1 MSSSQRKKERRRMRY
16 ERNVRKEIEH
26 KNQAWAEGKL
36 IEENHNQGPYSA
48 QYTIALSERLVQYVN
63 QERDKALNMEPGS
76 FIDKRTQEPLSK
88 DEVYVRGF
96 RKYKMKIQDL
106 ILYWNPEVPR
116 NRDYE
121 YLKNLIVNK
130 KLYVKEGQSW
140 YTEIGGIKKSKVN
153 GKNALYEFI
162 AEHMAELRQ
171 KLFEDG
177 HYDLLNFD
185 KVSEEDTKVAEVE
198 D

>member
-121 YLKNLIVNK
+121 YLKNLLEAYWDK
-130 KLYVKEGQSW
+130 C
-140 YTEIGGIKKSKVN
+140 
-153 GKNALYEFI
+153 I
-162 AEHMAELRQ
+162 AERDFTGLWGV
-171 KLFEDG
+171 K
-177 HYDLLNFD
+177 Y
-185 KVSEEDTKVAEVE
+185 
-198 D
+198 

>member
-1 MSSSQRKKERRRMRY
+1 MSNSQRKKERRRMRY

-36 IEENHNQGPYSA
+36 IEENHNQDPYSA

-76 FIDKRTQEPLSK
+76 FIDKRTEQPLSK

-106 ILYWNPEVPR
+106 ILFWSPDVPK

-121 YLKNLIVNK
+121 YLKNLLEAYWDNV
-130 KLYVKEGQSW
+130 
-140 YTEIGGIKKSKVN
+140 
-153 GKNALYEFI
+153 
-162 AEHMAELRQ
+162 
-171 KLFEDG
+171 
-177 HYDLLNFD
+177 
-185 KVSEEDTKVAEVE
+185 VAERNFAGLWRVSY
-198 D
+198 